1 MIFSNQDYYVLH
13 QTRRNFINRLKT
25 ILKPYQYDHYCSR
38 IKSEQSISTKLQR
51 RCYDVTTDNA
61 IEKLSDIIGIRIVCQ
76 YLTDVYQ
83 IVHVLHEKFDIK
95 SEEDYIA
102 KPKSSGYRSYHLIIE
117 VPIEHTGKALHK
129 GDTIDL
135 EIQIRT
141 MGMDFWASLEHS
153 LIYNK
158 IKSDSLH
165 VTQEFQKNEPLIQ
178 AELFRYAE
186 DIFAIDMRLQALE
199 KLTKE

>member
-13 QTRRNFINRLKT
+13 QTKRNFINRLKT
-25 ILKPYQYDHYCSR
+25 ILKPYPYDHYCSR
-38 IKSEQSISTKLQR
+38 
-51 RCYDVTTDNA
+51 
-61 IEKLSDIIGIRIVCQ
+61 
-76 YLTDVYQ
+76 
-83 IVHVLHEKFDIK
+83 IK

-135 EIQIRT
+135 EIQVRT

-165 VTQEFQKNEPLIQ
+165 VTQGFQKNEPLIQ